1 MAWRWEG
8 EGEKYSSG
16 SLIMS
21 RNGAPEIPASEIL
34 KSATLGLSPL
44 AAAMTSPGFS

>member
-1 MAWRWEG
+1 MEMGRRG
-8 EGEKYSSG
+8 KKYSSS
-16 SLIMS
+16 SLVMS
-21 RNGAPEIPASEIL
+21 QNRATEIPASEIL